1 MRIVI
6 VGGGLAAATAATELR
21 DTGFEGEVVVFAAE
35 PHEPYERPPLSKS
48 VLMGDKEPASVLC
61 HDRQWYADHDVDL
74 HTAQRVVAVDRAAR
88 TVTTD
93 TGTTTSYDALLLAT
107 GAQPRRLP
115 EADAAGALYL
125 RTIDDSAQ
133 LRSRL
138 TSGTRVIVVGAGWI
152 GLEVTAAARNAGAEV
167 TVIEMADLPLQ
178 AVLGDEIATVFAD
191 LHREH
196 GVDLRLGATITGFDP
211 GTDQGGAPVV
221 VHTDGGDV
229 EGDLLVVGIGAVPD
243 TALAEGAGLDV
254 HDGVLVDATLRTS
267 DEHVWA
273 VGDVASHDHPT
284 HGRLRVEHWDNAIEQ
299 AKVAARNMTGGSETY
314 DRAPYFF
321 TDQYDLGME
330 YVGHAGRGDQLVTR
344 GDVPGRVFQAY
355 WLRDGVVSAAM
366 QVNDWDSSDVI
377 RAAVGKP
384 LTG

>member
-21 DTGFEGEVVVFAAE
+21 DTGFEGEVAVYASEA
-35 PHEPYERPPLSKS
+35 HEPYERPPLSKA
-48 VLMGDKEPASVLC
+48 VLMGDKAPATVFC
-61 HDRQWYADHDVDL
+61 HDRAWYAEHDVEL
-74 HTAQRVVAVDRAAR
+74 HTGERVTAIDRSAR
-88 TVTTD
+88 TLTTD
-93 TGTTTSYDALLLAT
+93 SGATSSYDALLLAT

-115 EADAAGALYL
+115 AADEAGAHYL
-125 RTIDDSAQ
+125 RTIDDSAE

-138 TSGTRVIVVGAGWI
+138 TEGTRVIVIGAGWI
-152 GLEVTAAARNAGAEV
+152 GLEVTSAARTAGAEV

-178 AVLGDEIATVFAD
+178 AVLGDEVAGVFAD
-191 LHREH
+191 LHRDH
-196 GVDLRLGATITGFDP
+196 GVDLRLATKVTGVERAAD
-211 GTDQGGAPVV
+211 GIV

-243 TALAEGAGLDV
+243 TALAEDAGLDV
-254 HDGVLVDATLRTS
+254 DNGVLVDATLRTS
-267 DEHVWA
+267 DEHIWA

-284 HGRLRVEHWDNAIEQ
+284 LGRIRVEHWDNAIEQ
-299 AKVAARNMTGGSETY
+299 AKVAARNMTGGFEAY
-314 DRAPYFF
+314 DRPPYFF

-330 YVGHAGRGDQLVTR
+330 YVGQGDRGDAVVTR
-344 GDVPGRVFQAY
+344 GDVPGRVFRAY
-355 WLRDGVVSAAM
+355 WVRDGIVSAAM

-384 LTG
+384 LTD